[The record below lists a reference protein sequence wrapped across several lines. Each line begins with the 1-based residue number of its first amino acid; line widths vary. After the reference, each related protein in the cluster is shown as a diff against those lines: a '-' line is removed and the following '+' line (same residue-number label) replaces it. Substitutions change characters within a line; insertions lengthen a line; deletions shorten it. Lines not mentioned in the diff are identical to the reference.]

1 MEEKKRAI
9 KSVSIDLPDKN
20 QKVLSPPRQQIR
32 EFRSCADGEMTSLQR
47 LQKFQ
52 EGGREGVRERG
63 LLCNGQKI
71 HLARVWSGNNTP

>member
-20 QKVLSPPRQQIR
+20 PKVLSPPRQQIR

-52 EGGREGVRERG
+52 EGGSEG
-63 LLCNGQKI
+63 
-71 HLARVWSGNNTP
+71 ARPAVQWTENTPGQGVVR